1 MPLQLFLA
9 LSFQKLLPFL
19 MLATTLTAVVC
30 LVLHITHISGIYEET
45 MSQTIQTKQFTFSS
59 KKTEVP
65 VINAIVLEL
74 FI

>member
-1 MPLQLFLA
+1 MPIQLFLA
-9 LSFQKLLPFL
+9 LSFQKPLPFL

-30 LVLHITHISGIYEET
+30 LVLHIIYISSIYEKT

-65 VINAIVLEL
+65 VINAIVLGL